1 MDISA
6 LLHSSKLS
14 PPLLSDEAEKT
25 AKKLGEISKALVY
38 SRSIVAKDEVLY
50 FFGRKEKRKL
60 LGLLSFSRQKLAD
73 FQGEESSVSAD
84 SGRLFLRLCP
94 LTHTNALALRRN
106 LEFLQPKLIGLRP
119 SVGLGD
125 RLGLATPGHVRAAR
139 GKGLAV
145 FFAQQSIREM
155 SRTGRTPQQVLDDA
169 VWGLFQEGWREGYGA
184 DADHLKTPEDADAC
198 IAAGFTLFTVD
209 PGEYVDNAADSES
222 SSALTSKIDSLPW
235 KDLGIGWEDLR
246 RLYMGKRFVAGQFS
260 FVFDEVVLLRAVVKY
275 SRAIA
280 HAAGMYRHIARHI
293 GKGAFELEISVD
305 ETETPTTPLEH
316 LFVASELRR
325 LGVEWVSLA
334 PRFVGRFE
342 KGVDYIGELRI
353 FEEDFTRHAA
363 IASEFGPYKLSIHS
377 GSDKFSIYPIAAR
390 ASEGLVH
397 LKTAGTSYLEA
408 LRAVALLE
416 PELFRQIATFAIEQY
431 PRDRS
436 SYHVSAQLSRVP
448 DPRSLNDEDL
458 KRMLDQFH
466 SRQVLHVTYGSV
478 LDKFGEQLLE
488 VLEGDE
494 ELYYQILQ
502 QHIGRHLTPLC
513 YGS

>member
-1 MDISA
+1 M
-6 LLHSSKLS
+6 
-14 PPLLSDEAEKT
+14 
-25 AKKLGEISKALVY
+25 Y
-38 SRSIVAKDEVLY
+38 
-50 FFGRKEKRKL
+50 KR
-60 LGLLSFSRQKLAD
+60 Q
-73 FQGEESSVSAD
+73 
-84 SGRLFLRLCP
+84 
-94 LTHTNALALRRN
+94 
-106 LEFLQPKLIGLRP
+106 
-119 SVGLGD
+119 
-125 RLGLATPGHVRAAR
+125 
-139 GKGLAV
+139 
-145 FFAQQSIREM
+145 
-155 SRTGRTPQQVLDDA
+155 
-169 VWGLFQEGWREGYGA
+169 
-184 DADHLKTPEDADAC
+184 
-198 IAAGFTLFTVD
+198 
-209 PGEYVDNAADSES
+209 
-222 SSALTSKIDSLPW
+222 
-235 KDLGIGWEDLR
+235 
-246 RLYMGKRFVAGQFS
+246 
-260 FVFDEVVLLRAVVKY
+260 
-275 SRAIA
+275 
-280 HAAGMYRHIARHI
+280 
-293 GKGAFELEISVD
+293 
-305 ETETPTTPLEH
+305 
-316 LFVASELRR
+316 
-325 LGVEWVSLA
+325 
-334 PRFVGRFE
+334 
-342 KGVDYIGELRI
+342 
-353 FEEDFTRHAA
+353 A